1 MIHWLDA
8 ARHRCAIGAALALA
22 FALALSPAA
31 ADDAAGHR
39 HDHGGPDASFGM
51 PGKAAQVSRTVRIEA
66 SDIKFN
72 IVSLDVRTG
81 ETIRFVVVNKGES
94 EHDFTIGD
102 AATQKAHRA
111 EMAKM
116 MEHGTMDHG
125 LGGMHHDDPNAV
137 FVRPGET
144 KELIWTF
151 TRPGTFEF
159 ACNVPGH
166 YEAGMHGK
174 IAVAAAPKR

>member
-1 MIHWLDA
+1 MLIAKFLTTLPSLSRPIA
-8 ARHRCAIGAALALA
+8 AGAAA
-22 FALALSPAA
+22 FLFGFAGAQ
-31 ADDAAGHR
+31 ADSSSHAGP
-39 HDHGGPDASFGM
+39 GMSFGT
-51 PGKAAQVSRTVRIEA
+51 PGKASQVSRTVRVEA
-66 SDIKFN
+66 QDIKYN
-72 IVSLDVRTG
+72 IASLDVRAG

-125 LGGMHHDDPNAV
+125 PMGMHHDDPNAV
-137 FVRPGET
+137 FLKPGET

-166 YEAGMHGK
+166 YEAGMRGR
-174 IAVAAAPKR
+174 ITVAAAQKK

>member
-1 MIHWLDA
+1 VIPRLDA
-8 ARHRCAIGAALALA
+8 ACRRCAIGAVLALALA
-22 FALALSPAA
+22 LGPAPAA
-31 ADDAAGHR
+31 ADDAAGHG
-39 HDHGGPDASFGM
+39 HDQGGHGASFGM
-51 PGKAAQVSRTVRIEA
+51 LGKAAQVGRTVRIEA

-94 EHDFTIGD
+94 EHDFTLGD
-102 AATQKAHRA
+102 AASQKAHRA

-116 MEHGTMDHG
+116 MEHGKMDHG
-125 LGGMHHDDPNAV
+125 PGGMHHDDPNAV
-137 FVRPGET
+137 FVKPGET

-174 IAVAAAPKR
+174 ITVSAGPEK